1 MVKETP
7 ISTSIEPQSKSEN
20 QLIGKVIRVSADNV
34 GIQHNLNF
42 GEQLNPTDHNLKI
55 GTFIIIPGTDYI
67 SLGQITELKT
77 ISSEESKIQTEVI
90 VQLLLSIQL
99 KTAKVIHG
107 IIEQP
112 QIGANAIVATAEIL
126 KLITNPAASA
136 SIKESPVSFL
146 IANLQNAIN
155 VPVAI
160 SPETLFGRHCAIIG
174 TTGAGKSWTIA
185 RILEEA
191 ARYNSKIILFD
202 ATGEYQDISTKVRH
216 VYLGNDPEPAL
227 NSQEVVLPFYN
238 LTENDLF
245 AIFQPNGE
253 SQAPKLRAAIKS
265 LKLANLKPEIAI
277 SGKIIKANRSKL
289 AYENAYQQFAE
300 ELEKNG
306 IYFEIDSLARQIENE
321 CVIPVQSSVES
332 NSWGA
337 IDPTDRSAC
346 VSLVSRME
354 EMLRSDT
361 LAPIFRPQGKK
372 SLLTEIEEFLKDDS
386 SAILRISL
394 QYLSYDHHAREL
406 ITNAAG
412 RYLLNLARKNYFKQ
426 QPTLIL
432 LDEAH
437 QFLNLEINNEDLNYA
452 LDSFAILAKEGRKYG
467 VNLCIA
473 TQRPRDIP
481 EGVISQMG
489 TLIVHRLINDYDRS
503 LVERACGQLDHRTV
517 QMLPNLT
524 AGEAILVG
532 AEFPIPLMIKVI
544 PARCKPNSAGPD
556 YQNYWK

>member
-1 MVKETP
+1 M
-7 ISTSIEPQSKSEN
+7 IFSEQVTATEN
-20 QLIGKVIRVSADNV
+20 N
-34 GIQHNLNF
+34 
-42 GEQLNPTDHNLKI
+42 NLKI
-55 GTFIIIPGTDYI
+55 GTFLIVPGKDYI
-67 SLGQITELKT
+67 VLGQITGL
-77 ISSEESKIQTEVI
+77 SVLNSDDLKIQTAI
-90 VQLLLSIQL
+90 TAQLLLSVQL
-99 KTAKVIHG
+99 KTAKVFHG

-112 QIGANAIVATAEIL
+112 QIGTNAIVATSEIL
-126 KLITNPAASA
+126 KLITNPAANATLKDNS
-136 SIKESPVSFL
+136 VSLL
-146 IANLQNAIN
+146 IANLQNTTNI
-155 VPVAI
+155 PVSI

-191 ARYNSKIILFD
+191 SRYQSKIILFD
-202 ATGEYQDISTKVRH
+202 ATGEYQEISNKVRH
-216 VYLGNDPEPAL
+216 VYLGNDPEPPA
-227 NSQEVVLPFYN
+227 NSEEVVLPYYY

-265 LKLANLKPEIAI
+265 LKLANLRPEIAVG
-277 SGKIIKANRSKL
+277 GKIIKANRSKL
-289 AYENAYQQFAE
+289 AYENAYQQFAK
-300 ELEKNG
+300 ELDKNG
-306 IYFEIDSLARQIENE
+306 VYFDINSLPRQIENE
-321 CVIPVQSSVES
+321 CVVPVQSSVES

-337 IDPTDRSAC
+337 IDGNDRSAC
-346 VSLVSRME
+346 VPLVSRMD

-361 LAPIFRPQGKK
+361 LAPIFRPQGKQ
-372 SLLTEIEEFLKDDS
+372 SLLKVIADFLDDDS

-394 QYLSYDHHAREL
+394 EYLSYDHHAREL
-406 ITNAAG
+406 VTNAAG

-467 VNLCIA
+467 VNLCIS

-532 AEFPIPLMIKVI
+532 ADFPIPLMIKVI